1 MGAWVGAGCGGQA
14 GGWVAGRAGLWGVLA
29 IWV

>member
-1 MGAWVGAGCGGQA
+1 MGAWVGVGCGGQA